1 MINHRKT
8 CFKLAPFCIALIVLV
23 ASQMEAVSLLSIF
36 GADYGFLYIF
46 RSKMAFTHGGLF
58 FFIVLVVRH

>member
-1 MINHRKT
+1 MALMINHRKT
-8 CFKLAPFCIALIVLV
+8 CFQLAPFCIALIALV

-46 RSKMAFTHGGLF
+46 
-58 FFIVLVVRH
+58 

>member
-1 MINHRKT
+1 MALMINHRKT
-8 CFKLAPFCIALIVLV
+8 CFKLAPFCIAVIVLV

-46 RSKMAFTHGGLF
+46 
-58 FFIVLVVRH
+58 